1 MEPTKTREYWADMLK
16 LLASFLVILGHALEN
31 DIIEGCQFVDFQNS
45 LCLYIYSFHMP
56 LFMILAGYFSGSI
69 IRGKIDITKRF
80 RQLIIPCILLAI
92 FPMIYGWHMPMWF
105 LKSLFLCYAITALSV
120 KYLMRKHFLWVGIIL
135 CTLFILLA
143 PVISITPIIFV
154 GKLDFMLPF
163 FVLGVLLNNKK
174 EWLFNRWSL
183 IISGILAIICLY
195 LWNTDYVWYHSSA
208 NYFSVVK
215 ALRDDN
221 YSFDAYN
228 LWCCTIRFI
237 TGASISI
244 FLMSALKMADGNP
257 PSRTGWHILEDTQ
270 SSTSLSTLGKYSM
283 HIYILQTFFVEQN
296 ILGIHYISCSPMIYT
311 YVLIP
316 LISIGMFILCIITA
330 ILLERIT
337 IVNALLFGN
346 KESQNKLFRH

>member
-1 MEPTKTREYWADMLK
+1 MKREYWADTLK

-31 DIIEGCQFVDFQNS
+31 DIIDGCQFVDFQNP

-69 IRGKIDITKRF
+69 LRGKIDITKRF

-92 FPMIYGWHMPMWF
+92 FPMIFGWHMPMWF

-120 KYLMRKHFLWVGIIL
+120 KYLMRKHFLLVGIIL

-163 FVLGVLLNNKK
+163 FMLGVLLNNKK

-228 LWCCTIRFI
+228 FWCCTIRFI

-244 FLMSALKMADGNP
+244 FLMSALQKADCYLCRFKQYI
-257 PSRTGWHILEDTQ
+257 SI
-270 SSTSLSTLGKYSM
+270 STLGKYSM

-296 ILGIHYISCSPMIYT
+296 ILGISYIPCSPTIYT